1 MDNKD
6 TIEYIKSMFEED
18 LFTLIFPD
26 DGKYES
32 AQAIL
37 DQLGDAAIGSGIGR
51 FQENGKIVYGVLIN
65 KIVLNKQEDKNDG
78 SMQSE

>member
-1 MDNKD
+1 MNDNYNKD
-6 TIEYIKSMFEED
+6 VDYIKNMLEKD
-18 LFTLIFPD
+18 LFTVIFPD

-51 FQENGKIVYGVLIN
+51 FQENGKIVYGALIN
-65 KIVLNKQEDKNDG
+65 KIVLNNQKDKEN
-78 SMQSE
+78 